1 MQRRFQAS
9 TRYQEARWVTGHP
22 EAMTD
27 VLMER
32 ERREGMSSNKGDAV
46 WYGHF
51 YAAKGVCY
59 LGGGRR
65 TRVVADS

>member
-1 MQRRFQAS
+1 MSFWNKRGRKGRLQ
-9 TRYQEARWVTGHP
+9 TR
-22 EAMTD
+22 AM
-27 VLMER
+27 L
-32 ERREGMSSNKGDAV
+32 
-46 WYGHF
+46 WYGYFF

>member
-1 MQRRFQAS
+1 MSLWNERGGKGCLQ
-9 TRYQEARWVTGHP
+9 TR
-22 EAMTD
+22 AMLCGTD
-27 VLMER
+27 T
-32 ERREGMSSNKGDAV
+32 S
-46 WYGHF
+46 F